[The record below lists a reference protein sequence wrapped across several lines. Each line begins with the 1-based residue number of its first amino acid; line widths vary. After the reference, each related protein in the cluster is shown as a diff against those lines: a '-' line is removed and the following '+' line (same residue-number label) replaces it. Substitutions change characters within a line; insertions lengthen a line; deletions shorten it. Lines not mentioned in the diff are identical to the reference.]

1 MLRIGLTGG
10 IGSRKSTVSARLAE
24 LGAVVVDADKIARE
38 VVEPGE
44 PALAAIRETYE
55 ETGLLAPAGTPPA
68 VVELLNREINEGLRS
83 PELLASYAKL
93 GFEPKITTPQEFEA
107 FLVHEL
113 GKWPPLLRAAGVK
126 PD

>member
-1 MLRIGLTGG
+1 MTESGLPQVGFNPD
-10 IGSRKSTVSARLAE
+10 VWL
-24 LGAVVVDADKIARE
+24 
-38 VVEPGE
+38 
-44 PALAAIRETYE
+44 
-55 ETGLLAPAGTPPA
+55 GLLAPAGTPPPIVERLNAA
-68 VVELLNREINEGLRS
+68 VNDSLKS

-107 FLVHEL
+107 FLAREL